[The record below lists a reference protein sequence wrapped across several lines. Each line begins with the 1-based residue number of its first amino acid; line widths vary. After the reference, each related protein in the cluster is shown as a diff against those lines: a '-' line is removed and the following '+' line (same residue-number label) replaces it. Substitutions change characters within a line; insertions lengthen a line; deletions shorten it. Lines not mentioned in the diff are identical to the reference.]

1 MSENAK
7 RWGGF
12 TILSGL
18 GATLVAGFIA
28 WLANTTIE
36 NKVTFTPIVSAIE
49 RLTDSMQAQEVRAIK
64 RDKDK
69 DEEHKILVE
78 KLSIISSRIVGN
90 EVKLFRVIADCNENH
105 YDIKKCK
112 ELKNQQLKIGQ

>member
-36 NKVTFTPIVSAIE
+36 NKVTFTPIVAAIE
-49 RLTDSMQAQEVRAIK
+49 RLTDNMQAQEKRAIK

-69 DEEHKILVE
+69 DIEHRILVE
-78 KLSIISSRIVGN
+78 KMNIISSRIVGN
-90 EVKLFRVIADCNENH
+90 EIKLFRVIADCSENH
-105 YDIKKCK
+105 YDIKKC
-112 ELKNQQLKIGQ
+112 QQIKVGK